1 MKDYATLVT
10 IVITKQ
16 NMSHIKQYV
25 KLVHEG
31 ECIREMYVTTKQ
43 PVKHIFTATIYTF
56 LYFPVQSI
64 FLKLP

>member
-10 IVITKQ
+10 IVIAKQ

-31 ECIREMYVTTKQ
+31 VVH
-43 PVKHIFTATIYTF
+43 P
-56 LYFPVQSI
+56 
-64 FLKLP
+64 